1 MAIPLS
7 RLHTL
12 TLIRVSPTRLYW
24 LHPLAG
30 ACRRWPR
37 ASSPRPHTHPRTHTR
52 CGRAKLRESVLSVSS
67 VCARK
72 RLVHHA
78 CACLV
83 SRRNRRRRRCQRKLR
98 SSSPPKSDQRVLSGY
113 SEGVQRRAVV
123 HCPHCQNIGEHLTN
137 SYSNIRDFLSHVEA
151 AHFALQSSLARDGC
165 DASAASRDSASCSAS
180 RRDDTP
186 SASNPRLEPG
196 GRATWRQVRMPCG
209 GKSAKVLC
217 GEAAESKGGQSKRA
231 DAS

>member
-1 MAIPLS
+1 MLQCNSGCPHRVAIHLS

-12 TLIRVSPTRLYW
+12 TLIRVSPTRLHW

-113 SEGVQRRAVV
+113 SEGVQRRADV
-123 HCPHCQNIGEHLTN
+123 HCPHCQNIGEHLTY
-137 SYSNIRDFLSHVEA
+137 SYCISGTFYLTWRQRTLP
-151 AHFALQSSLARDGC
+151 SLARDGC

-180 RRDDTP
+180 RGILLLLPALLLLRHGAIVD
-186 SASNPRLEPG
+186 
-196 GRATWRQVRMPCG
+196 
-209 GKSAKVLC
+209 
-217 GEAAESKGGQSKRA
+217 
-231 DAS
+231 